1 MSLKKRQ
8 PDSVYICLHHYLQNS
23 LSKNIKPESDQTS
36 ITVISSQEGQK
47 QETAK

>member
-8 PDSVYICLHHYLQNS
+8 PDSVYICIHHYLQNS
-23 LSKNIKPESDQTS
+23 LIKNIKPESDQTS
-36 ITVISSQEGQK
+36 ITVTSSQEGQK